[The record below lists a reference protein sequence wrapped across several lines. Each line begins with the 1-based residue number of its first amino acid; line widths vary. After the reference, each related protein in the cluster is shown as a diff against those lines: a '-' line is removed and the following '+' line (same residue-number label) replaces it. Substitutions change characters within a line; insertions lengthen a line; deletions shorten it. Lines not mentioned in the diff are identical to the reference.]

1 MSCSHV
7 NGCELFVQFALNPA
21 LEIWKQRYCYGE
33 WRNCARYNMSRA
45 GYLVP
50 MTLLPNGNRIDVM
63 RSNEELGATAL
74 FNSIVKKRVRMVQSL
89 IRVGV
94 NVNAC
99 NIEGT
104 TALMSAIEADSPE
117 IVRLLLENGA
127 DPAISNM
134 HGKNAIQMLLQSPN
148 QEIRRLGAGYA
159 AAAKRRAKLRR
170 PVAAAAG

>member
-7 NGCELFVQFALNPA
+7 SGCELFVQFALNPA
-21 LEIWKQRYCYGE
+21 LELWKQRYCYGE

-50 MTLLPNGNRIDVM
+50 MTLLPNGRRIDVM
-63 RSNEELGATAL
+63 RSDEELGATAL
-74 FNSIVKKRVRMVQSL
+74 FNSIVKRRARMVQSL

-94 NVNAC
+94 NVNAS

-127 DPAISNM
+127 DPTISNM
-134 HGKNAIQMLLQSPN
+134 HGKNALQMLVKSPN
-148 QEIRRLGAGYA
+148 PEIRRLAGRYA
-159 AAAKRRAKLRR
+159 ASARARRTRE
-170 PVAAAAG
+170 AAAVG